1 MSDPRTNAA
10 ASRLELAAAPGA
22 PGAEAEVS
30 HLARPAGEERH
41 LWRALARLHGDVAQH
56 LEQELRPT
64 TGLPMSEIEALYEL
78 SDAPGK
84 RLQLHQ
90 LARRLGF
97 SRSAATRLVD
107 RLQSAG
113 FVDRE
118 TNAADKRGTHAVLT
132 AKGEEMLESAR
143 ELYEHVLHYAL
154 LRHRSLEGF
163 VVYTTSDLS
172 LNGGVSR
179 PSWYRVQ
186 FASPDRRQRGSYVDN
201 GG

>member
-1 MSDPRTNAA
+1 VSEHRVNAA
-10 ASRLELAAAPGA
+10 ASRLELAAPLEHGR
-22 PGAEAEVS
+22 AEADTS
-30 HLARPAGEERH
+30 PLARSAGDERL
-41 LWRALARLHGDVAQH
+41 LWRALARLHGDVVQH

-64 TGLPMSEIEALYEL
+64 TGLTISEIEALYEL
-78 SDAPGK
+78 SDAPGR

-107 RLQSAG
+107 RLQGAG
-113 FVDRE
+113 YVDRE
-118 TNAADKRGTHAVLT
+118 ANAADKRGTHAVLT

-163 VVYTTSDLS
+163 VVYTTSDLP
-172 LNGGVSR
+172 LNGGASR

-186 FASPDRRQRGSYVDN
+186 FSSTDRR
-201 GG
+201 

>member
-1 MSDPRTNAA
+1 VSEPAA
-10 ASRLELAAAPGA
+10 ASTEEQG
-22 PGAEAEVS
+22 GTVS
-30 HLARPAGEERH
+30 PLVRPAGDER
-41 LWRALARLHGDVAQH
+41 LMWRALARLHGDVVQH

-64 TGLPMSEIEALYEL
+64 TGLAMSELEALYEL
-78 SDAPGK
+78 HDASGQ

-113 FVDRE
+113 LVDRVAD
-118 TNAADKRGTHAVLT
+118 AADKRGTYAVLT
-132 AKGEEMLESAR
+132 AKGEEMLDSAR

-163 VVYTTSDLS
+163 VVYTTTDLP
-172 LNGGVSR
+172 LKGGAAGR

-186 FASPDRRQRGSYVDN
+186 FSSPGPA
-201 GG
+201 

>member
-1 MSDPRTNAA
+1 VSEPAA
-10 ASRLELAAAPGA
+10 ATPEEQGA
-22 PGAEAEVS
+22 TVS
-30 HLARPAGEERH
+30 QLVRPVGEERL
-41 LWRALARLHGDVAQH
+41 LWRALARLHGDVVQH

-64 TGLPMSEIEALYEL
+64 TGLPMSELEALYEL
-78 SDAPGK
+78 HEAPGK

-107 RLQSAG
+107 RLQDAG
-113 FVDRE
+113 YVDRE
-118 TNAADKRGTHAVLT
+118 TKATDKRGTHAVLT

-154 LRHRSLEGF
+154 LRQRSLEGF
-163 VVYTTSDLS
+163 VVYTTSDLPS
-172 LNGGVSR
+172 RNGSATR

-186 FASPDRRQRGSYVDN
+186 FSPSEQA
-201 GG
+201 